1 MKKNNLKRK
10 LIIAGGVIL
19 SLIII
24 VGAIFLVRE
33 LNAEKILKEEV
44 NKITN
49 LDFTTDEIDMHI
61 KTTKDYAV
69 VEKTIKEFWN
79 EYHTL
84 AREIIELTNN
94 DKLKNILS
102 IENYELDGKEFV
114 STKEYITSTQE
125 KIEENIQKIIE
136 LTSKESILNAIQGKG
151 LSERYIELYNE
162 LMVDY
167 DIEDDIAETVKELE
181 DLQTHVDSVFA
192 YYNKVID
199 FLVKNQNNWTINNE
213 KLEFT
218 SESLAN
224 QYNELIKER

>member
-10 LIIAGGVIL
+10 VIIGVGIVL

-24 VGAIFLVRE
+24 VGAVLIVRE

-69 VEKTIKEFWN
+69 VEKTIKDFWN

-102 IENYELDGKEFV
+102 IENYELDGKEFT
-114 STKEYITSTQE
+114 STKEYISTTQS
-125 KIEENIQKIIE
+125 KIGENIHKIIT
-136 LTSKESILNAIQGKG
+136 LTSKESIENAIKDKN
-151 LSERYIELYNE
+151 LSSYYVDLYNE

-167 DIEDDIAETVKELE
+167 DIEDDIATTVKELE
-181 DLQTHVDSVFA
+181 DLQSHIDEVFT

-199 FLVKNQNNWTINNE
+199 FLIKNQNSWTINNK

-218 SESLAN
+218 NESLAN
-224 QYNELIKER
+224 QYNALIKER

>member
-1 MKKNNLKRK
+1 MKKNNVKRK
-10 LIIAGGVIL
+10 LIIAGGIIL
-19 SLIII
+19 SIIII
-24 VGAIFLVRE
+24 VGAVFIVRE

-69 VEKTIKEFWN
+69 VEKTIKNFWH

-102 IENYELDGKEFV
+102 IENYELDGKEFKT
-114 STKEYITSTQE
+114 SKEYIITTQS
-125 KIEENIQKIIE
+125 KISENIQKIIN
-136 LTSKESILNAIQGKG
+136 LTSKENILSLIEDKD
-151 LSERYIELYNE
+151 LSDYYIDLYKE

-167 DIEDDIAETVKELE
+167 DIEDDISETVKELE
-181 DLQTHVDSVFA
+181 DLQSRVDEVFT
-192 YYNKVID
+192 YYNKVLD
-199 FLVKNQNNWTINNE
+199 FLIKNQNNWTINNE

-218 SESLAN
+218 TEALAN
-224 QYNELIKER
+224 EYNNLIKEK